1 MRAGSV
7 YRIGTASMFQRSI
20 LSSELVAAMPQHLR
34 RSILAAVAAACCSS
48 AWSIEAPKSEPATT
62 ASEAAPPAVV
72 DETAFY
78 QTLRRSTQRR
88 TLSGLRIP
96 EDVILSLARGEADI
110 AVANLSGAAVKGGN
124 DENIA
129 LVRLQHWCNRV
140 ISAPAADP
148 QAQIDKLDAG
158 LPEDRR
164 ARAAGVLREEV
175 RYRSAAAAGCR
186 KAQFDY
192 QGIERRLRAA
202 AEAGDPASAT
212 ELSQFLRDPARKQ
225 AMLKAAAAK
234 NFAPALHALAT
245 QRLIAVQRNENTE
258 DVASIRTMFKQAGRT
273 LNKAKLE
280 LANCMAVGCDGY
292 PADGPA
298 AAAFGLDAAR
308 DGEPL
313 AFPSMVRMGW
323 GVRLTRTQL
332 LAWQYF
338 GDRLNEAGC
347 NGDAYVSSLTAFN
360 QTIKA
365 LQQGQD
371 EKFIAGAQQQ
381 AEDFWRDHGPR
392 AQKEQGCMPP
402 S

>member
-1 MRAGSV
+1 
-7 YRIGTASMFQRSI
+7 
-20 LSSELVAAMPQHLR
+20 MPQHLR
-34 RSILAAVAAACCSS
+34 QSFLAAITTLCCSS
-48 AWSIEAPKSEPATT
+48 AGSIEVPKSEATAT
-62 ASEAAPPAVV
+62 PEAAPPAVV

-78 QTLRRSTQRR
+78 QTLHRSAQRR
-88 TLSGLRIP
+88 TMSGLRIP
-96 EDVILSLARGEADI
+96 DEVILSLARGEADI
-110 AVANLSGAAVKGGN
+110 AVASLSTAAAKGGN

-140 ISAPAADP
+140 ANAPAGDL
-148 QAQIDKLDAG
+148 QAQVDKLDAA

-164 ARAAGVLREEV
+164 ARAAGVLKEEA
-175 RYRSAAAAGCR
+175 RYRQTAAAGCR

-258 DVASIRTMFKQAGRT
+258 DVASIRTMYKQAGRT
-273 LNKAKLE
+273 MNKAKLE

-292 PADGPA
+292 PADAAA

-313 AFPSMVRMGW
+313 AFLSMVRMGW
-323 GVRLTRTQL
+323 GMRLTRTQL

-347 NGDAYVSSLTAFN
+347 SGDAYVSSLTSLN

-365 LQQGQD
+365 LEQGQD
-371 EKFIAGAQQQ
+371 EKFITAARQQ
-381 AEDFWRDHGPR
+381 AEDFWRDHGQR
-392 AQKEQGCMPP
+392 AQKEQGCLPAT
-402 S
+402 

>member
-1 MRAGSV
+1 MPHDLRQSV
-7 YRIGTASMFQRSI
+7 
-20 LSSELVAAMPQHLR
+20 
-34 RSILAAVAAACCSS
+34 LAATAALCCSS
-48 AWSIEAPKSEPATT
+48 VWSIEAPKSEA
-62 ASEAAPPAVV
+62 AVAAPDTALPAAAV

-78 QTLRRSTQRR
+78 QTLRRSAQRR
-88 TLSGLRIP
+88 TLSGLRISD
-96 EDVILSLARGEADI
+96 DVILSLVRGEADI
-110 AVANLSGAAVKGGN
+110 AVASLAATAVKGGN

-140 ISAPAADP
+140 LNAPAADP
-148 QAQIDKLDAG
+148 QARIDKLDAG

-164 ARAAGVLREEV
+164 ARAAGVLREEA
-175 RYRSAAAAGCR
+175 RYREAAATGCR

-192 QGIERRLRAA
+192 QSIERRLRAA
-202 AEAGDPASAT
+202 ADAGDPASAT

-258 DVASIRTMFKQAGRT
+258 DVASIRTMFKQAGRNLT
-273 LNKAKLE
+273 KAKLE

-292 PADGPA
+292 PPDGPA

-313 AFPSMVRMGW
+313 AFLSMVRMGW

-347 NGDAYVSSLTAFN
+347 GGDAYVSSLTTLH

-365 LQQGQD
+365 LEQGQN
-371 EKFIAGAQQQ
+371 EKFVADARQQ
-381 AEDFWRDHGPR
+381 AEDFWRDYGAR
-392 AQKEQGCMPP
+392 AQKEQSCLPV